1 MANLPG
7 NNGNAPDSRKPRS
20 RKTTRARKKH
30 SYYTDCRSGYYILTR
45 PERYMTKGVD
55 RVKYKSS
62 WEMEFFKVC
71 DGNPLVTKWAYEP
84 FDISYYSPALMKQS
98 LYRPDV
104 YLEICYTDGR
114 TEKWLI
120 EIKPVAYSV
129 VPTPPK
135 PPPPGCQD
143 PEKHARYQKR
153 MAAYQRKSLDVA
165 TNYAKW
171 EAAEAW
177 CKENGVNW
185 MIFNENNTRGL
196 FRTPAAK

>member
-1 MANLPG
+1 
-7 NNGNAPDSRKPRS
+7 
-20 RKTTRARKKH
+20 
-30 SYYTDCRSGYYILTR
+30 
-45 PERYMTKGVD
+45 MTKGVD

-129 VPTPPK
+129 RLFHET
-135 PPPPGCQD
+135 GSG
-143 PEKHARYQKR
+143 ARVSC
-153 MAAYQRKSLDVA
+153 AGASVA
-165 TNYAKW
+165 TGELALADEWLRDLWGDAVGETKISVPA
-171 EAAEAW
+171 AAEGEVTFTVEA
-177 CKENGVNW
+177 
-185 MIFNENNTRGL
+185 
-196 FRTPAAK
+196 